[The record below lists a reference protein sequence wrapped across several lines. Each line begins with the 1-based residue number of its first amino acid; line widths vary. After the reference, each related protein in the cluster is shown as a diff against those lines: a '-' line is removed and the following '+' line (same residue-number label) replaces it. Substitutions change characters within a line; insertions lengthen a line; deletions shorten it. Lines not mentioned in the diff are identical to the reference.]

1 MGGTAVVISR
11 EELKERLKLG
21 RPLRVKL
28 GVDPTAP
35 DIHLGHTV
43 AIEKLRQFQELGHQ
57 AVLLIGDFTATI
69 GDPSG
74 RSVTRPPLSREQVLE
89 NAETYTKQ
97 AFKILDRD
105 KTEIVYNG
113 DWFRKMTYEEVLKL
127 NSRVTMQH
135 PIMQGW
141 DSVEIRAD
149 VELGG
154 TDQLFNILVG
164 RDLQK
169 EEGMLPQIAMTMPL
183 LEGLDG
189 VRKMSK
195 SYGNYVGVDEA
206 PEMMFGKMMSASDEL
221 MDRYYLVLLGEKRD
235 MGLHPMEAKKLLAWK
250 ITARYHDSAAADAAR
265 SDWETRFS
273 KRDLA
278 AADLPEVEIASLP
291 AGMNALA
298 LVSFLFENV
307 FQVKKSNGVLRKEHF
322 TPGAIQLNDVKMTD
336 PSAVLEL
343 APGNVLR
350 LSKKH
355 AVRFK

>member
-113 DWFRKMTYEEVLKL
+113 DWFRKMTYE
-127 NSRVTMQH
+127 
-135 PIMQGW
+135 IG
-141 DSVEIRAD
+141 RAH
-149 VELGG
+149 V
-154 TDQLFNILVG
+154 
-164 RDLQK
+164 
-169 EEGMLPQIAMTMPL
+169 
-183 LEGLDG
+183 
-189 VRKMSK
+189 
-195 SYGNYVGVDEA
+195 
-206 PEMMFGKMMSASDEL
+206 
-221 MDRYYLVLLGEKRD
+221 
-235 MGLHPMEAKKLLAWK
+235 
-250 ITARYHDSAAADAAR
+250 
-265 SDWETRFS
+265 
-273 KRDLA
+273 
-278 AADLPEVEIASLP
+278 
-291 AGMNALA
+291 
-298 LVSFLFENV
+298 
-307 FQVKKSNGVLRKEHF
+307 
-322 TPGAIQLNDVKMTD
+322 
-336 PSAVLEL
+336 
-343 APGNVLR
+343 
-350 LSKKH
+350 
-355 AVRFK
+355 